1 MPLRIL
7 RALFVAITVGMGSWL
22 AVAPPTVACSCMQ
35 FQSMADYAGQP
46 DSAIFTGVVEP
57 RDARGFPVTVT
68 RWFQGGGVLEPR
80 IWFDPAGFSGDGA
93 SCGIDP
99 LPVGGEWIFVAYRA
113 EGQRDLGLSL
123 CSPHA
128 QAGDPVGEA
137 MLADAMRTFGG
148 PVLPAS
154 DPPPAAAAPTATADP
169 TAAPLS
175 PGDILVPVAV
185 ALVALAGIV
194 LGAAVVLG
202 RRRGG

>member
-1 MPLRIL
+1 MPLRTI
-7 RALFVAITVGMGSWL
+7 RAFFVAITIGMGSWL
-22 AVAPPTVACSCMQ
+22 AVAPPAVACSCMQ
-35 FQSMADYAGQP
+35 FESMADYAGEP

-80 IWFDPAGFSGDGA
+80 IWFDPAGFGGDGA

-137 MLADAMRTFGG
+137 MLADALRTFGG
-148 PVLPAS
+148 PVLPAP
-154 DPPPAAAAPTATADP
+154 DPPPGPADP
-169 TAAPLS
+169 TTAAGS
-175 PGDILVPVAV
+175 PGDVLVPVAV

-194 LGAAVVLG
+194 LGAALVFS
-202 RRRGG
+202 RRREG